1 MVVVPVLVAAYV
13 RDHIGVELPTCTV
26 QGVKG
31 LDRPFD
37 SPVSIKP
44 LNVIV
49 AVVPRV
55 QGAPL
60 ACTVSVTE
68 LPVTA
73 DEVTS
78 VPTPVPKDIASG
90 VPENGKPE
98 MTKVE
103 PGAIVVPLM

>member
-1 MVVVPVLVAAYV
+1 M
-13 RDHIGVELPTCTV
+13 
-26 QGVKG
+26 
-31 LDRPFD
+31 
-37 SPVSIKP
+37 PVSIKP

-103 PGAIVVPLM
+103 PGLIVVATPAALIPIVTVRHSELLWHVPVTANEVTW